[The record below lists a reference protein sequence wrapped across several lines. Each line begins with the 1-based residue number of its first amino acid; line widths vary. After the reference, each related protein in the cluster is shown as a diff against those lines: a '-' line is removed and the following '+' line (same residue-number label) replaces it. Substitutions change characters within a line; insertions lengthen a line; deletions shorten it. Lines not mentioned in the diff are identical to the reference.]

1 MSILLKESKLVAP
14 NHKMEIWRNFTFI
27 VFIIIERKYL
37 LNINEN
43 QSYLIILKILFN
55 FEIMK
60 MNIQVHT

>member
-43 QSYLIILKILFN
+43 KWVFDSDLLHLIIDCELY
-55 FEIMK
+55 
-60 MNIQVHT
+60 